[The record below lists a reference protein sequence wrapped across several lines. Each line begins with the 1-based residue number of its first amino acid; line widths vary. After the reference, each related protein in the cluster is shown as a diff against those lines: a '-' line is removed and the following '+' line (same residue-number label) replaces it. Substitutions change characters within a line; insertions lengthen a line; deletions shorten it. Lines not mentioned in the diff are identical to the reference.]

1 VNGVAAKIA
10 EEVGMLLENAYA
22 TAGAGEKQPGHHSGG
37 AAADDDQVVSHVW
50 LARLRSLKSR

>member
-1 VNGVAAKIA
+1 
-10 EEVGMLLENAYA
+10 MLLENAYA
-22 TAGAGEKQPGHHSGG
+22 TAGAGEQKPGHHSGG